1 MNVYSHSKPSVKRL
15 YLLKSPGPFSYGFKA
30 LSPAGCHQQGPLQLS
45 SPQTHT

>member
-30 LSPAGCHQQGPLQLS
+30 PSPAVTSTGPLQLS